1 MKKEKIEFD
10 LDIFVKELSKFNMN
24 FPAKENPNFRTRMY
38 NVKSNLALSDHN
50 LGKEEKASNFKN
62 FIYWK
67 AYIGSLNKEKF
78 IDLISDRLMDCE
90 FSWNCE
96 EATTTT
102 DCHEYTVVKK
112 TFSKIHK
119 SLRYIPLVSARDY
132 YPESSHNSIIE
143 FSYLYSE
150 KSNLSFLLVYTNYK
164 DDTCLFPIKCF
175 KKIKKNEIKQFQSLI
190 FNYYD
195 KYRDFYARIGQ
206 SGSCNRVLL
215 NNNYKWDLKHVEKF
229 FKKFMKYKDKDKKE
243 NVNFHHYVTSPEEQ
257 NEFAK
262 YYNIYIFLVKEKKF
276 YKLFSYRGN
285 SRNEI
290 KGMRPFTKAG

>member
-24 FPAKENPNFRTRMY
+24 FPAKETPNFRTRMY

-119 SLRYIPLVSARDY
+119 SLKYIPLVSVRDT
-132 YPESSHNSIIE
+132 YPGAAESIIE

-150 KSNLSFLLVYTNYK
+150 KTNLSFLMVYTHY
-164 DDTCLFPIKCF
+164 DPSGDTCLFPIKCF

-190 FNYYD
+190 FNYYE
-195 KYRDFYARIGQ
+195 KYRDFYARTGRA
-206 SGSCNRVLL
+206 GSCNTVLL

-229 FKKFMKYKDKDKKE
+229 FKKFMKYKDEDKKE

-257 NEFAK
+257 NQFAK

-276 YKLFSYRGN
+276 YKNFSYMGN

-290 KGMRPFTKAG
+290 KRMFPFT